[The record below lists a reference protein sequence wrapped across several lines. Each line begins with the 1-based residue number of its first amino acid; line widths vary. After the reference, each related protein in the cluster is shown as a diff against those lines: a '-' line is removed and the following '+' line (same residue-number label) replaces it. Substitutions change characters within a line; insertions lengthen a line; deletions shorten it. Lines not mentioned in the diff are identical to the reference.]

1 MPKPLKTIAQL
12 QAEYEQGLRSVLNK
26 IDPRLTKYSPRI
38 SFVSGDQR
46 KKRIDASADTWSP
59 DSGAIRIRFEP
70 VPEAASGEEASPSP
84 VPATE
89 SHGLGREPETEPEE
103 AGRLTDLVRAL
114 DRAESRPG
122 YDFVALKWFRDVFL
136 PAQGCAWSASDAIRR
151 DVLGGAIERRIILT
165 SKVPNPRSPQF
176 PVTAIRLNRTLQQTQ
191 AILGRREAV
200 GSDFEPATIRGEG
213 LSKTILRE
221 RR

>member
-1 MPKPLKTIAQL
+1 M
-12 QAEYEQGLRSVLNK
+12 
-26 IDPRLTKYSPRI
+26 
-38 SFVSGDQR
+38 
-46 KKRIDASADTWSP
+46 
-59 DSGAIRIRFEP
+59 
-70 VPEAASGEEASPSP
+70 
-84 VPATE
+84 
-89 SHGLGREPETEPEE
+89 
-103 AGRLTDLVRAL
+103 
-114 DRAESRPG
+114 
-122 YDFVALKWFRDVFL
+122 
-136 PAQGCAWSASDAIRR
+136 RR

-200 GSDFEPATIRGEG
+200 GSDFEPATIRGED